1 MILTGGSMSKSK
13 KRFADTANQPS
24 IFDLLVREQK
34 SDASI
39 PAEGS
44 ANVRDG
50 LRAALV
56 EALKHPAKSRWQIAG
71 EMSHLTGTEISKYQI
86 DAWVAESKEHRIPAE
101 YVPALC
107 RVTESYEPLR
117 VLTEAA
123 GVYLMKSEE
132 ALRAEIQKWDEEARK
147 AQGEKKRREALLKN
161 YAHARRDEE

>member
-1 MILTGGSMSKSK
+1 MSKSK
-13 KRFADTANQPS
+13 KRFADTPNQLS
-24 IFDLLVREQK
+24 IFDLLIREK
-34 SDASI
+34 DSGASS

-44 ANVRDG
+44 ANIRER
-50 LRAALV
+50 LRAAV
-56 EALKHPAKSRWQIAG
+56 ADALKHPAKSRWQIAG
-71 EMSHLTGTEISKYQI
+71 EMSHLLGIEISKYQI

-147 AQGEKKRREALLKN
+147 AQGEKKRREALLRN
-161 YAHARRDEE
+161 YSHARRDEE